1 MRHAN
6 ITLTRFLS
14 GDAGHLMS
22 TRPPTALQ
30 AVLHEVAASVKTIA
44 AALARGTLGDS
55 AHADSVAGGA
65 ALAYSARRRKPGET
79 ASRNG
84 SANDASRPEYQLAFD
99 PLNCT
104 WSADVNGSAGSIF
117 SVTRVQSQGSDA
129 ANGDSVG
136 DANAGSYGQPDGK
149 SGVER
154 HGEADGAPCLLPG
167 REQAAAGYT
176 IYGPATMLIFTLGEG
191 THGFTLDG
199 ETEEFV
205 LTHPSIRI
213 PEDTGEIAVD
223 ASNERFWEPPVRR
236 YVHECREGRA
246 GCRER
251 DFSLRWSDAVVPE
264 VHRILMRGGLFLMP
278 RDYRTR
284 SAMRGR
290 LSAVYDASPL
300 GFLVEQAG
308 GMATTGRERVL
319 HAAPRAFHERMP
331 LILGSANEVA
341 RIGRYHREHDLG
353 IDAPFTSPLF
363 RERSLFLPE
372 VSV

>member
-14 GDAGHLMS
+14 GDAGLSMS
-22 TRPPTALQ
+22 TRPPTGLQ
-30 AVLHEVAASVKTIA
+30 AVLHEVAASVKAIA

-55 AHADSVAGGA
+55 AHADSVASGA
-65 ALAYSARRRKPGET
+65 VLAYSARRRKRAEA
-79 ASRNG
+79 ASGNG
-84 SANDASRPEYQLAFD
+84 NANDASSPAYQLAFD
-99 PLNCT
+99 PLNCP
-104 WSADVNGSAGSIF
+104 WNADVNGTAGSIF
-117 SVTRVQSQGSDA
+117 SVMRVQSQASDA
-129 ANGDSVG
+129 ANR
-136 DANAGSYGQPDGK
+136 
-149 SGVER
+149 ELR
-154 HGEADGAPCLLPG
+154 DGAYVESGGEHNGEPYGAPLLPPG

-176 IYGPATMLIFTLGEG
+176 IYGPATMLVFTLGDG

-199 ETEEFV
+199 ETDEFV

-213 PEDTGEIAVD
+213 PDDTAEIAVD

-236 YVHECREGRA
+236 YVRECREGRA

-251 DFSLRWSDAVVPE
+251 DFSLRWSDALVPE

-290 LSAVYDASPL
+290 LSAVYDARPL

-319 HAAPRAFHERMP
+319 DAAPRAFHERMP

-372 VSV
+372 ASV

>member
-6 ITLTRFLS
+6 ITLTRFLA
-14 GDAGHLMS
+14 GDADHLMS
-22 TRPPTALQ
+22 TRPPTGLQ
-30 AVLHEVAASVKTIA
+30 VVLHDVAASVKTIG

-55 AHADSVAGGA
+55 AQADSVAGGA
-65 ALAYSARRRKPGET
+65 VLAYSTRRRKLAEAAG
-79 ASRNG
+79 RNG
-84 SANDASRPEYQLAFD
+84 RADHVDSALTPEYQLAFD
-99 PLNCT
+99 PLNCP
-104 WSADVNGSAGSIF
+104 WNADINGTAGSIF
-117 SVTRVQSQGSDA
+117 SVMRVQSQGSDV
-129 ANGDSVG
+129 NGS
-136 DANAGSYGQPDGK
+136 DARAEAYGELDCESYG
-149 SGVER
+149 
-154 HGEADGAPCLLPG
+154 EAYGAPFLQPG

-176 IYGPATMLIFTLGEG
+176 IYGPATMLVITLGEG

-199 ETEEFV
+199 QTDEFM

-213 PEDTGEIAVD
+213 PEETGEIAVD

-251 DFSLRWSDAVVPE
+251 DFSLRWSDALVPE

-319 HAAPRAFHERMP
+319 DGAPRTFHERVP
-331 LILGSANEVA
+331 LILGSSNEVT

-353 IDAPFTSPLF
+353 IDMPFTSPLF

-372 VSV
+372 TSV

>member
-6 ITLTRFLS
+6 ITLTGFLG

-65 ALAYSARRRKPGET
+65 VLAYSTRRRKLAGT

-84 SANDASRPEYQLAFD
+84 AANDASRPEYQLAFD
-99 PLNCT
+99 TLNCP
-104 WSADVNGSAGSIF
+104 WNADINGTAGSIF
-117 SVTRVQSQGSDA
+117 SVTRGQSQGNDAPNGELRGGAYAESD
-129 ANGDSVG
+129 
-136 DANAGSYGQPDGK
+136 
-149 SGVER
+149 
-154 HGEADGAPCLLPG
+154 GEPYGAPFLQPG

-199 ETEEFV
+199 ETNEFV
-205 LTHPSIRI
+205 LTHASIRI
-213 PEDTGEIAVD
+213 PENTAEIAVD

-278 RDYRTR
+278 RDYRAR

-319 HAAPRAFHERMP
+319 NAAPRAFHERMP

-372 VSV
+372 ASV

>member
-14 GDAGHLMS
+14 GDAGHPMS

-44 AALARGTLGDS
+44 AALARGTLGES
-55 AHADSVAGGA
+55 AHADFVAGGA
-65 ALAYSARRRKPGET
+65 VLAYSARRRKLTET
-79 ASRNG
+79 ASRSAG
-84 SANDASRPEYQLAFD
+84 ANDANSPAYQLAFD
-99 PLNCT
+99 PLNCP
-104 WSADVNGSAGSIF
+104 WNADINGTAGSIF
-117 SVTRVQSQGSDA
+117 SVMRVQSQGSDA
-129 ANGDSVG
+129 PNRALRGGASVESDGEHNGEVF
-136 DANAGSYGQPDGK
+136 
-149 SGVER
+149 
-154 HGEADGAPCLLPG
+154 GASFLQLG

-176 IYGPATMLIFTLGEG
+176 IYGPATILVFTLGEG

-199 ETEEFV
+199 DTDEFV

-246 GCRER
+246 GCRDR
-251 DFSLRWSDAVVPE
+251 DFSLRWSDALVPE

-319 HAAPRAFHERMP
+319 DAAPRAFHERMP

-372 VSV
+372 ASV

>member
-1 MRHAN
+1 MRHAR
-6 ITLTRFLS
+6 ITLTRFLT
-14 GDAGHLMS
+14 GDADHLLP

-44 AALARGTLGDS
+44 SALARGTLGDS
-55 AHADSVAGGA
+55 ARADSVASGA
-65 ALAYSARRRKPGET
+65 VLAYCVRRRKLAET
-79 ASRNG
+79 AMRNRR
-84 SANDASRPEYQLAFD
+84 ADDADKPGYQLAFD
-99 PLNCT
+99 PLNCP
-104 WSADVNGSAGSIF
+104 WNADINGTAGSIF
-117 SVTRVQSQGSDA
+117 SVMQVQSQGSG
-129 ANGDSVG
+129 ANGG
-136 DANAGSYGQPDGK
+136 DAHVETFREPDSEPECEPYGEPY
-149 SGVER
+149 
-154 HGEADGAPCLLPG
+154 GEPLLQPG

-176 IYGPATMLIFTLGEG
+176 IYGPATMLVITLGEG
-191 THGFTLDG
+191 THGFTLDV
-199 ETEEFV
+199 EKDEFV

-213 PEDTGEIAVD
+213 PDETGEVAVD

-251 DFSLRWSDAVVPE
+251 DFSLRWSDALVPE
-264 VHRILMRGGLFLMP
+264 VHRIMMRGGLFLMP

-290 LSAVYDASPL
+290 LSVVYDASPL

-319 HAAPRAFHERMP
+319 DAAPRTFHERMP
-331 LILGSANEVA
+331 LILGSSNEVA
-341 RIGRYHREHDLG
+341 RVGRYHREHDLG
-353 IDAPFTSPLF
+353 IDAPFSSPLF

-372 VSV
+372 RSL

>member
-1 MRHAN
+1 MCHAN

-14 GDAGHLMS
+14 GDAGHPMS

-30 AVLHEVAASVKTIA
+30 AVLHEVAASVRTIA
-44 AALARGTLGDS
+44 AALARGTLGES

-65 ALAYSARRRKPGET
+65 VLARSARRRKQVGKLET
-79 ASRNG
+79 DLRSG
-84 SANDASRPEYQLAFD
+84 SANDASSAAYQLAFD
-99 PLNCT
+99 PLNCP
-104 WSADVNGSAGSIF
+104 WSADVNGTAGSIF
-117 SVTRVQSQGSDA
+117 SVTHVRSPASDA
-129 ANGDSVG
+129 ANR
-136 DANAGSYGQPDGK
+136 
-149 SGVER
+149 ELR
-154 HGEADGAPCLLPG
+154 DGAYVESDGEHNGEPYGAALLQSG
-167 REQAAAGYT
+167 REQVAAGYT
-176 IYGPATMLIFTLGEG
+176 IYGPATMLVFTLGEG

-199 ETEEFV
+199 ETDEFV

-213 PEDTGEIAVD
+213 PDDTAELAVD

-251 DFSLRWSDAVVPE
+251 DFSLHWSDALVPE

-284 SAMRGR
+284 SAMRAR

-319 HAAPRAFHERMP
+319 DAAPRAFHERMP

-353 IDAPFTSPLF
+353 IDAPFASPLF
-363 RERSLFLPE
+363 RERSLFLSE
-372 VSV
+372 ATV

>member
-14 GDAGHLMS
+14 GDADHLMS
-22 TRPPTALQ
+22 TRPSTALQ
-30 AVLHEVAASVKTIA
+30 TVLHEVAASVKTIG
-44 AALARGTLGDS
+44 AALARGTLGES
-55 AHADSVAGGA
+55 AQADSVAGGA
-65 ALAYSARRRKPGET
+65 VLAYSTRRRKLAET
-79 ASRNG
+79 AARNRH
-84 SANDASRPEYQLAFD
+84 ADDIDKPEYQLAFD
-99 PLNCT
+99 PLNCP
-104 WSADVNGSAGSIF
+104 WNADINGTAGSIF
-117 SVTRVQSQGSDA
+117 SVMRVQSQGSDA
-129 ANGDSVG
+129 NVA
-136 DANAGSYGQPDGK
+136 DARAQAYGELDCEPY
-149 SGVER
+149 
-154 HGEADGAPCLLPG
+154 GEPFLQPG

-176 IYGPATMLIFTLGEG
+176 IYGPATMLVLTLGEG

-199 ETEEFV
+199 QTDEFV

-213 PEDTGEIAVD
+213 PDETGEVAVD

-251 DFSLRWSDAVVPE
+251 DFSLRWSDALVPE

-319 HAAPRAFHERMP
+319 DAAPRTFHERMP
-331 LILGSANEVA
+331 LILGSSNEVG

-372 VSV
+372 ASV

>member
-6 ITLTRFLS
+6 MTFTRFLA
-14 GDAGHLMS
+14 GDANHLMA

-30 AVLHEVAASVKTIA
+30 AVLHEVAASVRTIA
-44 AALARGTLGDS
+44 SALARGTLGES
-55 AHADSVAGGA
+55 AQADSVAGGA
-65 ALAYSARRRKPGET
+65 VLAYATRRRELAET
-79 ASRNG
+79 AASNRR
-84 SANDASRPEYQLAFD
+84 ADDADKPEYQLAFD
-99 PLNCT
+99 PLNCP
-104 WSADVNGSAGSIF
+104 WNADINGTAGSIF
-117 SVTRVQSQGSDA
+117 SVMRVQSQGSDA
-129 ANGDSVG
+129 NGVDMR
-136 DANAGSYGQPDGK
+136 AEAYGELDCEPYD
-149 SGVER
+149 EPY
-154 HGEADGAPCLLPG
+154 GAPFLQPG

-176 IYGPATMLIFTLGEG
+176 IYGPATMLIITLGEG

-199 ETEEFV
+199 QTDEFM

-213 PEDTGEIAVD
+213 PDETGEIAVD

-236 YVHECREGRA
+236 YVHECREGRT

-251 DFSLRWSDAVVPE
+251 DFSLRWSDALVPE

-319 HAAPRAFHERMP
+319 DAAPRTFHERMP
-331 LILGSANEVA
+331 LILGSASEVA

-372 VSV
+372 TSL

>member
-14 GDAGHLMS
+14 GDTALPMS

-30 AVLHEVAASVKTIA
+30 AVLLEVAASVKAIA

-55 AHADSVAGGA
+55 AHADSVASGA
-65 ALAYSARRRKPGET
+65 VLAYSTRRRTRVGKLET

-84 SANDASRPEYQLAFD
+84 SANDASSPAYQLAFD
-99 PLNCT
+99 PLNCP
-104 WSADVNGSAGSIF
+104 WSADINGAAGSIF
-117 SVTRVQSQGSDA
+117 SVTRVRSQASDA
-129 ANGDSVG
+129 AKGELHHRAFVESDGEHNGEP
-136 DANAGSYGQPDGK
+136 Y
-149 SGVER
+149 
-154 HGEADGAPCLLPG
+154 GAPLLQPG

-176 IYGPATMLIFTLGEG
+176 IYGPATMLVFTLGDG

-199 ETEEFV
+199 ETDEFV
-205 LTHPSIRI
+205 LTHPSIHI
-213 PEDTGEIAVD
+213 PDDTAELAVD

-251 DFSLRWSDAVVPE
+251 DFSLRWSDALVPE

-284 SAMRGR
+284 SAMSGR

-319 HAAPRAFHERMP
+319 DAAPRAFHERMP

-353 IDAPFTSPLF
+353 IDVPFTSPLF

-372 VSV
+372 ASV

>member
-6 ITLTRFLS
+6 MTLTRFLS
-14 GDAGHLMS
+14 GDADHLMA

-44 AALARGTLGDS
+44 SALARGTLGER
-55 AHADSVAGGA
+55 AQADTVAGGA
-65 ALAYSARRRKPGET
+65 VLAYATRRRKLAET
-79 ASRNG
+79 AARNRR
-84 SANDASRPEYQLAFD
+84 ADDADKPEYQLAFD
-99 PLNCT
+99 PLNCP
-104 WSADVNGSAGSIF
+104 WNADINGTAGSIF
-117 SVTRVQSQGSDA
+117 SVMRVQSQGSDA
-129 ANGDSVG
+129 NGVDMR
-136 DANAGSYGQPDGK
+136 AEAYGELDCEPYD
-149 SGVER
+149 EPY
-154 HGEADGAPCLLPG
+154 GEPFLQPG

-176 IYGPATMLIFTLGEG
+176 IYGPATMLILTLGEG

-199 ETEEFV
+199 QTDEFM

-213 PEDTGEIAVD
+213 PDETGEIAVD

-236 YVHECREGRA
+236 YVHECREGRT

-251 DFSLRWSDAVVPE
+251 DFSLRWSDALVPE

-319 HAAPRAFHERMP
+319 DAAPRTFHERMP
-331 LILGSANEVA
+331 LILGSASEVT

-372 VSV
+372 TSL